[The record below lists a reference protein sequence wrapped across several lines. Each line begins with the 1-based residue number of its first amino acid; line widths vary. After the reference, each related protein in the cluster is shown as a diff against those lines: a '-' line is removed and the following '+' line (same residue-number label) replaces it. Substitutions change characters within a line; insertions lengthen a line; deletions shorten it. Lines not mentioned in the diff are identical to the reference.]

1 MNDTSPEIQ
10 RMVREKI
17 MARSGAE
24 RFVMGAQ
31 MFDAAVAMIRASL
44 PAGLPAAE
52 LKRKLFERLYG
63 ESTAS
68 ALFERRYTPLLVREM
83 PDTKYGR

>member
-1 MNDTSPEIQ
+1 MNDTSPEIE
-10 RMVREKI
+10 RLAREKI

-44 PAGLPAAE
+44 PADLPAAE

-63 ESTAS
+63 ESMTS
-68 ALFERRYTPLLVREM
+68 AVVERRYSPLLVRET
-83 PDTKYGR
+83 PDAKYGR